1 MSVFNVV
8 RGIFKKRKTKLNK
21 MPTVKCNIRKFL
33 TEKDVINELA
43 TIKEKYS
50 NFIYSDK
57 DMAESILSGFN
68 LKKASDSMMSLNK
81 GRTRAEL
88 SPPIL
93 WLSSRC
99 HYLHNS
105 RRAVSAG
112 ITIAEWACVDGFCD
126 GRGNKPSHHQLHGK
140 KFNLK
145 DGLKHKGKTYQPGV
159 EEGCLCFYRPI
170 LPF

>member
-1 MSVFNVV
+1 MPIFNFF
-8 RGIFKKRKTKLNK
+8 RGIFKKDNAKLSK
-21 MPTVKCNIRKFL
+21 MPTVQCNIRNFL
-33 TEKDVINELA
+33 TEKDIVNELA
-43 TIKEKYS
+43 PIKEKYS

-68 LKKASDSMMSLNK
+68 LKIASDSMMLLNK
-81 GRTRAEL
+81 GKTRAEL
-88 SPPIL
+88 SPPIR

-112 ITIAEWACVDGFCD
+112 ITKAEWVCVDGFCD
-126 GRGNKPSHHQLHGK
+126 GKGGKPTHHHLHGK
-140 KFNLK
+140 IFNLK
-145 DGLKHKGKTYQPGV
+145 DGLKYKGKTYQPGV
-159 EEGCLCFYRPI
+159 DEGCMCFYRPI